1 MRPFGDRLLVDQRV
15 GDEPTGLAWTSV
27 DGQTFTSIGQRNV
40 DVIEGASGPAG
51 HALFLLEPE
60 SGVGPLDIMAID
72 PTGTA
77 TPVTQDGSV
86 PTFNV
91 DGPQPQFTTGP
102 TGLLAYSS
110 DGRTCWIGI
119 PT

>member
-27 DGQTFTSIGQRNV
+27 DGQTFTSIGQRQL
-40 DVIEGASGPAG
+40 DPIERASGDAG

-60 SGVGPLDIMAID
+60 SGVGPLDIAAVDSM
-72 PTGTA
+72 GTA
-77 TPVTQDGSV
+77 TPVTQDGNV

-91 DGPQPQFTTGP
+91 DGPQPQFAIGP
-102 TGLLAYSS
+102 TGLLAYTS
-110 DGRTCWIGI
+110 DGRDCWIGI
-119 PT
+119 PK